1 MLGWLM
7 KINCF
12 LALWTNAL
20 EAMIQYPQNPHQ
32 KKNVFNLIISDIDEC
47 REANACGANS
57 LCNNYPGNYTCTC
70 QDGYAGDPYTGV
82 SYFLSLLHLKVSSNS
97 QILISF
103 SWLAYMYVVYV
114 WIVCILKILSSFF
127 VIFGTPFMSNKERPF
142 LF

>member
-1 MLGWLM
+1 
-7 KINCF
+7 
-12 LALWTNAL
+12 
-20 EAMIQYPQNPHQ
+20 MIQYPQNPHQ

-82 SYFLSLLHLKVSSNS
+82 SNFLSLIHLKVSSNS

-103 SWLAYMYVVYV
+103 S
-114 WIVCILKILSSFF
+114 
-127 VIFGTPFMSNKERPF
+127 
-142 LF
+142 